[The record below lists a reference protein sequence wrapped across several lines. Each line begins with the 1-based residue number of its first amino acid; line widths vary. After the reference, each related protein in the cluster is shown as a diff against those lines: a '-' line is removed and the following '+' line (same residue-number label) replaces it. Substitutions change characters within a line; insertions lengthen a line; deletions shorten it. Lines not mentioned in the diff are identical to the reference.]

1 MPWIYQERRLLS
13 QGNIFSQQHENYT
26 IINHSESEKSLACN
40 VIGFKN
46 YRISYDFEYERYF
59 QNYEGQ

>member
-1 MPWIYQERRLLS
+1 M
-13 QGNIFSQQHENYT
+13 QHFLTTAQKLCN
-26 IINHSESEKSLACN
+26 INHSESEKFLACN

-46 YRISYDFEYERYF
+46 YRISYDLELEYERYF